1 MRRLIEDLRQ
11 GAARCAA
18 ASAAA
23 VALLVLP
30 QAAFAQG
37 VDGRYEIVV
46 PSGKSEVLEFPER
59 YTDIMVA
66 NPEIADVL
74 PLSTRSVYVV
84 GKKLGSTA
92 ISVYGPGKRL
102 LSAVNVAVSPD
113 VTGLKARIHDVA
125 GREDGVKVSAANDS
139 IVLSG
144 AVTSGPKANQIV
156 ALAET
161 YAPGKVVN
169 MMTVQGTQQVML
181 SVRFVEMERSL
192 AKELRVNAATPSAGI
207 PAGTFSVI
215 PGRSYVQFGN
225 SVAGQDR
232 FGIFQG
238 IIRSGDLNLDILVD
252 AVENRGLAKTLAEP
266 TLVAMSGDT
275 ASFLA
280 GGEFPVPV
288 STTDEA
294 DRGRITVEFKQ
305 FGISL
310 AFTPTVLDD
319 GMINLV
325 VAPEVSS
332 LDPTASVNTGGI
344 LIPGLKVRR
353 ARTTVELRD
362 GESFTIAGLLRDEY
376 RNDIKQ
382 FPFLGDLP
390 VIGALFRSSGYQK
403 QESELVIIVTP
414 HLAQPTQG
422 RAATPADKF
431 IPPSDFELFVFGAQR
446 ASPLFVNAEDR
457 ALMGL
462 DPKKGGLDGTYG
474 HVLH

>member
-156 ALAET
+156 ADR
-161 YAPGKVVN
+161 KSVV
-169 MMTVQGTQQVML
+169 
-181 SVRFVEMERSL
+181 
-192 AKELRVNAATPSAGI
+192 
-207 PAGTFSVI
+207 
-215 PGRSYVQFGN
+215 
-225 SVAGQDR
+225 
-232 FGIFQG
+232 
-238 IIRSGDLNLDILVD
+238 
-252 AVENRGLAKTLAEP
+252 
-266 TLVAMSGDT
+266 
-275 ASFLA
+275 
-280 GGEFPVPV
+280 
-288 STTDEA
+288 
-294 DRGRITVEFKQ
+294 
-305 FGISL
+305 
-310 AFTPTVLDD
+310 
-319 GMINLV
+319 
-325 VAPEVSS
+325 
-332 LDPTASVNTGGI
+332 
-344 LIPGLKVRR
+344 
-353 ARTTVELRD
+353 
-362 GESFTIAGLLRDEY
+362 
-376 RNDIKQ
+376 
-382 FPFLGDLP
+382 
-390 VIGALFRSSGYQK
+390 
-403 QESELVIIVTP
+403 
-414 HLAQPTQG
+414 
-422 RAATPADKF
+422 
-431 IPPSDFELFVFGAQR
+431 
-446 ASPLFVNAEDR
+446 
-457 ALMGL
+457 
-462 DPKKGGLDGTYG
+462 
-474 HVLH
+474 